1 MFEAMALLC
10 TLAGGACREAVLPG
24 YAADTEAACVAA
36 LHAHPPDALASMEGI
51 APVSPR
57 CQPRPPSTLTVTEVA
72 PDTFVHRGAVEEP
85 GPGNGGDVANL
96 AFVIGADGV
105 AVIDSGGSRAEGEA
119 VYLAI
124 RARTEKPIRYLIL
137 THMHPD
143 HIFGAAPLK
152 EAGAEILGREGLTR
166 AMAEREGTYEG
177 NFARFIG
184 EPGFLGTRMVAPDRE
199 VGAEESLDIGGH
211 DLLLSPQPL
220 AHTATDLT
228 VLDKSTDLLFSGD
241 LVFDSHTP
249 TLDGSL
255 LGWRKVLAALG
266 AGPATRVIPGH
277 GGPIL
282 PWPAGEVDT
291 DRYLSVLE
299 TDARAA
305 IKAGEPLSEA
315 SRTIGL
321 EEAGH
326 WRLFDVYNARNATA
340 AFTELEW
347 E

>member
-1 MFEAMALLC
+1 MFEAMAVLC
-10 TLAGGACREAVLPG
+10 TLAGGDCREAVLPG
-24 YAADTEAACVAA
+24 YAAETQKACAAA
-36 LHAHPPDALASMEGI
+36 LQAHPPEALASMADI
-51 APVSPR
+51 APGTPT
-57 CQPRPPSTLTVTEVA
+57 CEPRPPSPLTVTEVA

-96 AFVIGADGV
+96 AFVIGADSV
-105 AVIDSGGSRAEGEA
+105 AVIDAGGSRAEGEA
-119 VYLAI
+119 IYLAI
-124 RARTEKPIRYLIL
+124 RARTEKPITHLIL

-143 HIFGAAPLK
+143 HVLGAAPLK
-152 EAGAEILGREGLTR
+152 EAGAEVIGREGLTR
-166 AMAEREGTYEG
+166 AMAEREGTYET

-184 EPGFLGTRMVAPDRE
+184 QPGFLGTRMIAPDRE
-199 VGAEESLDIGGH
+199 VTEETLNIGGH
-211 DLLLSPQPL
+211 VLTLSHQSL

-228 VLDKSTDLLFSGD
+228 VLDESTDVLFSGD

-255 LGWRKVLAALG
+255 LGWRKVLAELG
-266 AGPATRVIPGH
+266 AGPATSVVPGH

-282 PWPAGEVDT
+282 PWPEGARDT

-305 IKAGEPLSEA
+305 ITAGEPLSSA

-321 EEAGH
+321 GEAGN
-326 WRLFDVYNARNATA
+326 WRLFDAYNARNATA
-340 AFTELEW
+340 AYTELEW